1 MKSLN
6 ILTLLM
12 MFIFSNSYATTN
24 TLTLVDS
31 YSTQGGKVCVYK
43 DGHRTESVK
52 KKGAGV
58 CPSKKT
64 FH

>member
-31 YSTQGGKVCVYK
+31 YPTQGGKVCIYS
-43 DGHRTESVK
+43 DGHRTESVE

-58 CPSKKT
+58 CSSKKT

>member
-24 TLTLVDS
+24 TLALVDS
-31 YSTQGGKVCVYK
+31 YSTQGSKVCVYS
-43 DGHRTESVK
+43 DGHRTESVE

-58 CPSKKT
+58 CSSKKT